1 MVHVNNS
8 GNNFYLKAIYEIK
21 ANHSLNG
28 ITSKPDFDRT
38 SMSTA
43 SSNSNPTVKKPMS
56 AQKAVIWGPWKGPRD
71 MLQATERPA
80 RARRRLTSSLSR
92 GWMLKADK
100 RGRTKRITEAN
111 IGCFF
116 SYLMPVP
123 RLVEGVKEKEKTQH
137 AQEN

>member
-1 MVHVNNS
+1 MVNNN

-56 AQKAVIWGPWKGPRD
+56 A
-71 MLQATERPA
+71 
-80 RARRRLTSSLSR
+80 
-92 GWMLKADK
+92 
-100 RGRTKRITEAN
+100 
-111 IGCFF
+111 
-116 SYLMPVP
+116 
-123 RLVEGVKEKEKTQH
+123 
-137 AQEN
+137 